1 MNARR
6 KTARLVD
13 RLSGQDSQIIVW
25 SHRRS
30 FFIASRAAQAAIFCY
45 AKILRST
52 VKFVNTTAPT
62 TRLSLAR
69 SFHWET

>member
-25 SHRRS
+25 SRRRS
-30 FFIASRAAQAAIFCY
+30 FFIASRAALGGNLLLCKDS
-45 AKILRST
+45 AK
-52 VKFVNTTAPT
+52 
-62 TRLSLAR
+62 
-69 SFHWET
+69 HC